1 MDYHTI
7 NYEKTDHLAIITLN
21 RPDTGNAIDVQM
33 AGELAQV
40 CGSIKEDEDIRVIV
54 VTAAGRDVFSNGTDP
69 SALDA
74 GENRQAM
81 ITRLS
86 TAAMLESIELPI
98 IAAINGSAL
107 GQGLELVLACD
118 FRFCSEQAQFGMP
131 QVSRGEIPW
140 DGGTQRLARI
150 VGRGKA
156 MEMILL
162 GESLDATEALRIG
175 LVNKVVPAD
184 ELQNKTMDL
193 ARSIA
198 SKGPVAL
205 RYAKEAIYKGM
216 DVTLEQGL
224 RLEADLYYLL
234 HTTNDRIEGIQAF
247 QEKRSPKFEGK

>member
-1 MDYHTI
+1 MSFNTI
-7 NYEKTDHLAIITLN
+7 IFEKTDHLAIVTLN
-21 RPDTGNAIDVQM
+21 RPKAGNAIDIQM
-33 AGELAQV
+33 AGELVQV
-40 CGSIKEDEDIRVIV
+40 CGTIKEDEDIRVIV
-54 VTAAGRDVFSNGTDP
+54 VTAAGRDVFSIGTDP
-69 SALDA
+69 SAFDDV
-74 GENRQAM
+74 ENRQEL
-81 ITRLS
+81 IKQLS

-131 QVSRGEIPW
+131 QVTQGEIPW
-140 DGGTQRLARI
+140 DGGTQRLVRI

-162 GESLDATEALRIG
+162 GERVDAVEALRIG
-175 LVNKVVPAD
+175 LVNKVVPAN
-184 ELQNKTMDL
+184 ELQEKTMAL

-234 HTTNDRIEGIQAF
+234 HTTKDRTEGIRAF